1 MKSIFDKI
9 KKDEIKDED
18 IIEYIKYLVMEKK
31 LSENSSY
38 SYYNDLLKASNYFK
52 KDLRLIETKDIKKY
66 INSLNESDRSVAH
79 TITALRSFYKF
90 LIINKKVQNNPM
102 NLIKPPKLSKK
113 IPKVLNVDEIDKLL
127 NIKLENEFDYRNKA
141 MLELMYACG
150 LRVSEIVDL
159 KLTDIDLVN
168 SIVKVFGKGSKERII
183 PIGEYANAALG
194 IYINHYRDLL
204 LKNKISDYLFI
215 NNQGNKMSRVGFF
228 KMLKKLALKEGIKR
242 DFSPHT
248 LRHSFA
254 THLLDSGADLRSI
267 QELLGHSSISTTQI
281 YTHISKE
288 NIRKDYDEFHP
299 HGKEV

>member
-204 LKNKISDYLFI
+204 LKNKISD
-215 NNQGNKMSRVGFF
+215 
-228 KMLKKLALKEGIKR
+228 
-242 DFSPHT
+242 FS
-248 LRHSFA
+248 F
-254 THLLDSGADLRSI
+254 
-267 QELLGHSSISTTQI
+267 I
-281 YTHISKE
+281 YTEDK
-288 NIRKDYDEFHP
+288 NRRVKQCL
-299 HGKEV
+299 

>member
-1 MKSIFDKI
+1 MKSIFEKI
-9 KKDEIKDED
+9 KKDELKDDD
-18 IIEYIKYLVMEKK
+18 IIEYMKYLVMERK
-31 LSENSSY
+31 LSDNTTY
-38 SYYNDLLKASNYFK
+38 SYYNDLLKTSIYLK
-52 KDLRLIETKDIKKY
+52 KDLKSLNTADIKKY
-66 INSLNESDRSVAH
+66 ISSLNESDRSIAHLVA
-79 TITALRSFYKF
+79 ALRSFYKF
-90 LIINKKVQNNPM
+90 LIINKKIKSSPM
-102 NLIKPPKLSKK
+102 NLINPPKLSKK
-113 IPKVLNVDEIDKLL
+113 IPKVLNIDEVDKLL

-150 LRVSEIVDL
+150 LRVSEIVSL
-159 KLTDIDLVN
+159 KLTDVDLVN
-168 SIVKVFGKGSKERII
+168 SILKVFGKGSKERII
-183 PIGEYANAALG
+183 PIGEYANAALN

-204 LKNKISDYLFI
+204 LKNKTSDYLFI
-215 NNQGNKMSRVGFF
+215 NNQGKEMSRVGFF

-281 YTHISKE
+281 YTHVSKE

>member
-18 IIEYIKYLVMEKK
+18 IIEYMKYLVMERK
-31 LSENSSY
+31 LSENSVY
-38 SYYNDLLKASNYFK
+38 SYYNDLSKISSYFK
-52 KDLRLIETKDIKKY
+52 KELKLLDTKDIKKY
-66 INSLNESDRSVAH
+66 INNLNESDRTIAH

-90 LIINKKVQNNPM
+90 LIINKKIDSSPM
-102 NLIKPPKLSKK
+102 NLVNPPKLSKK
-113 IPKVLNVDEIDKLL
+113 IPKVLNVEEVDKLL
-127 NIKLENEFDYRNKA
+127 NINLENEFDYRNKA

-150 LRVSEIVDL
+150 LRVSEIVEL
-159 KLTDIDLVN
+159 KLTDIDLIN
-168 SIVKVFGKGSKERII
+168 SVVKVFGKGSKERII
-183 PIGEYANAALG
+183 PIGEYANAALT
-194 IYINHYRDLL
+194 IYINHYRNIL

-215 NNQGNKMSRVGFF
+215 NNQGNKMSRIGFF
-228 KMLKKLALKEGIKR
+228 KMLKNLALKEGIKR

-281 YTHISKE
+281 YTHVSKE

>member
-1 MKSIFDKI
+1 MKSIFEKI
-9 KKDEIKDED
+9 KKDELKDDD
-18 IIEYIKYLVMEKK
+18 IIEYMKYLVMERK
-31 LSENSSY
+31 LSDNTTY
-38 SYYNDLLKASNYFK
+38 SYYNDLLKTSVYFK
-52 KDLRLIETKDIKKY
+52 KDLKSLNTADIKKY
-66 INSLNESDRSVAH
+66 ISSLNESDRSIAHLVA
-79 TITALRSFYKF
+79 ALRSFYKF
-90 LIINKKVQNNPM
+90 LIINKKIKSSPM
-102 NLIKPPKLSKK
+102 NLINPPKLSKK
-113 IPKVLNVDEIDKLL
+113 IPKVLNIDEVDKLL

-150 LRVSEIVDL
+150 LRVSEIVSL
-159 KLTDIDLVN
+159 KLTDVDLVN
-168 SIVKVFGKGSKERII
+168 SILKVFGKGSKERII
-183 PIGEYANAALG
+183 PIGEYANAALS

-204 LKNKISDYLFI
+204 LKNKTSDYLFI
-215 NNQGNKMSRVGFF
+215 NNQGKEMSRVGFF

-281 YTHISKE
+281 YTHVSKE

>member
-18 IIEYIKYLVMEKK
+18 IIEYMKYLVMEKK
-31 LSENSSY
+31 LSENSTY
-38 SYYNDLLKASNYFK
+38 SYYNDLLKANNYFK
-52 KDLRLIETKDIKKY
+52 KDLKILETKEIKNY
-66 INSLNESDRSVAH
+66 ISSLNESDRSVAH

-90 LIINKKVQNNPM
+90 LIINKKIENNPM
-102 NLIKPPKLSKK
+102 NLINPPKLSKK

-150 LRVSEIVDL
+150 LRVSEIVEL

-183 PIGEYANAALG
+183 PIGEYANAALA

-228 KMLKKLALKEGIKR
+228 KMLKNLALKEGIKR

-281 YTHISKE
+281 YTHVSKE